1 MSGSDDGPPGVAI
14 AAALLA
20 GLVAV
25 IVVAVRL
32 AAWVLALL
40 FSVCCVLVQC

>member
-1 MSGSDDGPPGVAI
+1 MSGSDDGLPG
-14 AAALLA
+14 AAMAVALLA

-25 IVVAVRL
+25 VLVAVRL
-32 AAWVLALL
+32 AAWILALL